1 MTLAE
6 AVGAGVGAVG
16 TMLDCA
22 FGLARWLNTPLDP
35 ILRLV
40 GAAPLGTPRSAGEA
54 GSPRPVPPGG
64 GPQATVEQAKYYL
77 GQSPEPGRPLA
88 ADAVLPDREP
98 GDLPYAYGHD
108 RLVLLP
114 RDPWWVFAYWEV
126 TPAVRGNALRSLGAE
141 AEGARDVL
149 RVYDV
154 TFLTFTGANAWF
166 SFDVELTPGAD
177 HWYVN
182 VPRPAAT
189 YLAEIGLR
197 TRADR
202 FVPLVRSSTVS
213 TPRSAPSADTAV
225 RWVELRR
232 DGSAATAPRRAVP
245 NEVSADPPA
254 TLLDGAPRSSDAWA
268 FPPPAR

>member
-16 TMLDCA
+16 TMVDCVV
-22 FGLARWLNTPLDP
+22 GLARWLNTPLDP

-40 GAAPLGTPRSAGEA
+40 GAAPLGTGRAPGETRA
-54 GSPRPVPPGG
+54 ARPLPSRG
-64 GPQATVEQAKYYL
+64 GPQAEVEQAKYYL
-77 GQSPEPGRPLA
+77 GQSPEPARPLA
-88 ADAVLPDREP
+88 ADTVLPDREP
-98 GDLPYAYGHD
+98 GELPHGYGTD

-126 TPAVRGNALRSLGAE
+126 IPAVRGTALRGLGAE

-154 TFLTFTGANAWF
+154 TFLTFTGDNAWF
-166 SFDVELTPGAD
+166 FFDVELTPGAD
-177 HWYVN
+177 RWYVN
-182 VPRPAAT
+182 VPRPAAA
-189 YLAEIGLR
+189 YVAEIGLR
-197 TRADR
+197 TRAGR

-213 TPRSAPSADTAV
+213 TPRAAASADTDV

-232 DGSAATAPRRAVP
+232 DGSTTVAPDRLP
-245 NEVSADPPA
+245 SEVPPA
-254 TLLDGAPRSSDAWA
+254 TPAAVWDGPRSSEAWA
-268 FPPPAR
+268 VPPPAR